1 MMYTK
6 ISAGKTTKTVLF
18 DRKRSAKRSVLTR
31 DMCRLALRY
40 GAFRNAKRHISEN
53 KAAFIAKQSAF
64 YGVSFSILMETE
76 MLNFRVMI
84 DAKRQ
89 KKRGT

>member
-1 MMYTK
+1 MMYTE
-6 ISAGKTTKTVLF
+6 ISAEKQPKTVLF

-40 GAFRNAKRHISEN
+40 GAFRNAKRHISE
-53 KAAFIAKQSAF
+53 KQTAFIAKQSAF

-76 MLNFRVMI
+76 MLNFRVMM

>member
-1 MMYTK
+1 MMYTE
-6 ISAGKTTKTVLF
+6 ISAEKQPKTVLF
-18 DRKRSAKRSVLTR
+18 DRKRHAKRGVPAC
-31 DMCRLALRY
+31 DMGRLALRY
-40 GAFRNAKRHISEN
+40 GAFRHAKRHISEN
-53 KAAFIAKQSAF
+53 KAAFVAKQSAF

-76 MLNFRVMI
+76 MLNFRVMM